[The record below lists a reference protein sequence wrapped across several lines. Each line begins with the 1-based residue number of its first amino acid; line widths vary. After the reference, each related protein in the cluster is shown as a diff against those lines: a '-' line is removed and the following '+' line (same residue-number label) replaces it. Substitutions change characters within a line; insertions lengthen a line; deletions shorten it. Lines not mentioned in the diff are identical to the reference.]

1 MKRPKKKHSSKES
14 QYFHQMQTA
23 IRLQFNYRGYC
34 QNETRYD
41 DLHLHSCLS
50 PCGSEDMTPN
60 NIVNM
65 AKLMGYDMIALTDHN
80 SCLNCE
86 ATVTVGKRNG
96 LTVVPGME
104 LCTAE
109 DDAYDLFI
117 SHSCRCNGISSICQ
131 NSILRS

>member
-1 MKRPKKKHSSKES
+1 MKRV
-14 QYFHQMQTA
+14 Y
-23 IRLQFNYRGYC
+23 Y
-34 QNETRYD
+34 

-109 DDAYDLFI
+109 DAHTICLFP
-117 SHSCRCNGISSICQ
+117 HSCRCNGISSICQ
-131 NSILRS
+131 TAFSGHEQ

>member
-1 MKRPKKKHSSKES
+1 MKRV
-14 QYFHQMQTA
+14 Y
-23 IRLQFNYRGYC
+23 Y
-34 QNETRYD
+34 

-109 DDAYDLFI
+109 DAHTICLFPTVADAMEFHQYVKQHSPVI
-117 SHSCRCNGISSICQ
+117 SC
-131 NSILRS
+131 L